1 MDEFQEINAL
11 LSKAAAG
18 EEKLDSKI
26 GAIGKYRQDK
36 DRSLIVKYIVRI
48 YTAAIAIYIS
58 YLIYRGIIFAEDV
71 SSGISEIIK
80 ISILPILTLVI
91 GYYFG
96 TKKTE

>member
-1 MDEFQEINAL
+1 MDEFQEIDKL
-11 LSKAAAG
+11 LNKAAAG

-36 DRSLIVKYIVRI
+36 DRSLIVQYIVRI
-48 YTAAIAIYIS
+48 YTIAIAASIL
-58 YLIYRGIIFAEDV
+58 YLIYRGIYFAQDV
-71 SSGISEIIK
+71 SSNISEIIK
-80 ISILPILTLVI
+80 VSILPILTLVI

>member
-1 MDEFQEINAL
+1 MDDIEEINNL
-11 LSKAAAG
+11 LKKAAAG

-36 DRSLIVKYIVRI
+36 DRSFIVQCVVTI
-48 YTAAIAIYIS
+48 YTLSIVAAIL
-58 YLIYRGIIFAEDV
+58 YLIYRGTYFAEDV

-80 ISILPILTLVI
+80 VSILPILTLVI

>member
-1 MDEFQEINAL
+1 MDDIEEINNL
-11 LSKAAAG
+11 LKKAAVG

-36 DRSLIVKYIVRI
+36 DRSLIVQYIVRI
-48 YTAAIAIYIS
+48 YTVAIATYIF
-58 YLIYRGIIFAEDV
+58 YLFYRGIVFTEDV
-71 SSGISEIIK
+71 SSSISEIIK
-80 ISILPILTLVI
+80 VSILPILTLVI

>member
-1 MDEFQEINAL
+1 MDDIEEIDNL
-11 LSKAAAG
+11 LKKAAAG

-36 DRSLIVKYIVRI
+36 DRSLIVQCVVTI
-48 YTAAIAIYIS
+48 YTLSIAAAIL
-58 YLIYRGIIFAEDV
+58 YLIYRGIYFAEDV

-80 ISILPILTLVI
+80 VSILPILTLVI